1 MYRYLYEPVRM
12 RGTARIWAFFIK
24 LKYTL
29 SQIESQGLLHKHT
42 MRNERMDAWR
52 LALHNHV
59 RRIDIAA
66 LALLLAYAGLATAT
80 QLGASVAGQ
89 GPDPVW
95 ATARQRGTLRVAVDF
110 GYYPFS
116 GVQGGQPIGYD
127 IDLARAVGQKLG
139 LAVAFVPSNL
149 DSIYDDLANHKAD
162 MAASALPYAPE
173 QGWRAAFSTF
183 YFNAGQVLVVPQ
195 GSSISGLDQLGGRRV
210 GAPLGSDAD
219 TFARKL
225 ATSDPT
231 IGLRSEYDTPA
242 AVLADLRRGALD
254 AAIVDNASA
263 LSDLGHHPGLKALD
277 PALTLEPYVLAVP
290 AEAYQLHDAVNR
302 ALEDLRDEGFFEQL
316 GKKWFVDAPLR

>member
-1 MYRYLYEPVRM
+1 
-12 RGTARIWAFFIK
+12 
-24 LKYTL
+24 
-29 SQIESQGLLHKHT
+29 
-42 MRNERMDAWR
+42 MRNQILDAWL
-52 LALHNHV
+52 LARWKHV
-59 RRIDIAA
+59 RRRDIAA
-66 LALLLAYAGLATAT
+66 VALLLAYAILAAST

-95 ATARQRGTLRVAVDF
+95 AAVRQRGTLRVAVDF

-116 GVQGGQPIGYD
+116 GVEQGQPIGYD

-139 LAVAFVPSNL
+139 LAVEFVPSNL

-173 QGWRAAFSTF
+173 QGWRAGFSTF
-183 YFNAGQVLVVPQ
+183 YFNAGQMLVAPQ
-195 GSSISGLDQLGGRRV
+195 DSPIAGPQQLGERTI

-225 ATSDPT
+225 AALDHT
-231 IGLRSEYDTPA
+231 ITLRSDYDTPA
-242 AVLADLRRGALD
+242 AVLADLRRGKID

-263 LSDLGHHPGLKALD
+263 LSDLGHQPGLKALG
-277 PALTLEPYVLAVP
+277 PALTLDPYVLAVP
-290 AEAYQLHDAVNR
+290 VEAYQLHDSINY
-302 ALEDLRDEGFFEQL
+302 ALGDLRNEGFFEQL